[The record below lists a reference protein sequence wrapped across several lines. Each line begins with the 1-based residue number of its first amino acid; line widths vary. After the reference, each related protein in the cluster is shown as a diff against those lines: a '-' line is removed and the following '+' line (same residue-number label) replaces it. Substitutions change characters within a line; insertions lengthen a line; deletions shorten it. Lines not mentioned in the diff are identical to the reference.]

1 MSFVTQSHGSSIK
14 GVLGKKLGMTQVFDA
29 NNKMIP
35 VTVVEAG
42 PCVVTQIRT
51 PEVDGYSAV
60 QIAFGAIDP
69 KKVSKPQ
76 VGHFA
81 KAGVTPRRSVAELRT
96 LSASQ
101 YTVGQELG
109 ATVFE
114 AGEIVDATGTST
126 GKGHAGVMKR
136 HGFGAI
142 DPKKISKPLAGQYAK
157 SGVTPRRSIAELR
170 TLSAADYTVGQE
182 IGASTFAVGD
192 IVDATGTSTGK
203 GTAGVM
209 KRHGFGG
216 LGSSHGVDRKH
227 RMPGSIGACSTPGRV
242 FKGMRMMGRMGNEKV
257 TTQNLTVQGVD
268 LERNLLLIKGAVPG
282 TDGGLVFIRSA
293 AKKALVE
300 TVKAGM

>member
-1 MSFVTQSHGSSIK
+1 MTYTTQAAGSSIK

-29 NNKMIP
+29 NNKMVP

-51 PEVDGYSAV
+51 PEKDGYSAV

-69 KKVSKPQ
+69 KKISKPLA
-76 VGHFA
+76 GHFA

-96 LSASQ
+96 LDTTS

-109 ATVFE
+109 ATVFA
-114 AGEIVDATGTST
+114 AGE
-126 GKGHAGVMKR
+126 
-136 HGFGAI
+136 
-142 DPKKISKPLAGQYAK
+142 L
-157 SGVTPRRSIAELR
+157 
-170 TLSAADYTVGQE
+170 
-182 IGASTFAVGD
+182 
-192 IVDATGTSTGK
+192 VDATGTSTGK

-242 FKGMRMMGRMGNEKV
+242 FKGMRMSGVMGGVRV
-257 TTQNLTVQGVD
+257 TTQNLVVHSVD
-268 LERNLLLIKGAVPG
+268 ADRNLLLIKGSVPG
-282 TDGGLVFIRSA
+282 PDGQLVFIRSA
-293 AKKALVE
+293 AKHAIYE
-300 TVKAGM
+300 TAGKAGN

>member
-1 MSFVTQSHGSSIK
+1 MTRSVVTQSYGSSIK

-35 VTVVEAG
+35 VTVVSVES
-42 PCVVTQIRT
+42 CVVTSIRT
-51 PEVDGYSAV
+51 PEKDGYSAV
-60 QIAFGAIDP
+60 Q
-69 KKVSKPQ
+69 
-76 VGHFA
+76 
-81 KAGVTPRRSVAELRT
+81 L
-96 LSASQ
+96 
-101 YTVGQELG
+101 
-109 ATVFE
+109 
-114 AGEIVDATGTST
+114 
-126 GKGHAGVMKR
+126 
-136 HGFGAI
+136 GFGAI

-182 IGASTFAVGD
+182 IGATTFAVD

-216 LGSSHGVDRKH
+216 IGASHGVDRKH

-268 LERNLLLIKGAVPG
+268 AERNLLLIKGAVPG

-293 AKKALVE
+293 AKKAIVE
-300 TVKAGM
+300 TVKAGA

>member
-1 MSFVTQSHGSSIK
+1 MTFTTQAAGSSIK

-29 NNKMIP
+29 NNKMVP

-51 PEVDGYSAV
+51 PEKDGYSAV
-60 QIAFGAIDP
+60 QIAFGEIDP
-69 KKVSKPQ
+69 KKVTKPL

-96 LSASQ
+96 LDTTN

-109 ATVFE
+109 ATVFA
-114 AGEIVDATGTST
+114 AGD
-126 GKGHAGVMKR
+126 
-136 HGFGAI
+136 
-142 DPKKISKPLAGQYAK
+142 L
-157 SGVTPRRSIAELR
+157 
-170 TLSAADYTVGQE
+170 
-182 IGASTFAVGD
+182 
-192 IVDATGTSTGK
+192 VDATGTSTGK

-242 FKGMRMMGRMGNEKV
+242 FKGMRMAGVMGGVRV
-257 TTQNLTVQGVD
+257 TTQNLVVHSVD
-268 LERNLLLIKGAVPG
+268 ADRNLLLIKGSVPG
-282 TDGGLVFIRSA
+282 PDGQLVFIRSA
-293 AKKALVE
+293 AKHAIYE
-300 TVKAGM
+300 TAGKAGN

>member
-1 MSFVTQSHGSSIK
+1 MTFTTQAAGSSIK

-29 NNKMIP
+29 NNKMVP

-51 PEVDGYSAV
+51 PEKDGYSAV

-69 KKVSKPQ
+69 KKITKPLA
-76 VGHFA
+76 GHFA

-96 LSASQ
+96 LDTTN

-109 ATVFE
+109 ASVFA
-114 AGEIVDATGTST
+114 AGE
-126 GKGHAGVMKR
+126 
-136 HGFGAI
+136 
-142 DPKKISKPLAGQYAK
+142 L
-157 SGVTPRRSIAELR
+157 
-170 TLSAADYTVGQE
+170 VG
-182 IGASTFAVGD
+182 
-192 IVDATGTSTGK
+192 ATGTSTGK

-242 FKGMRMMGRMGNEKV
+242 FKGMRMSGVMGGVRV
-257 TTQNLTVQGVD
+257 TTQNLVVHSVD
-268 LERNLLLIKGAVPG
+268 ADRNLLLIKGSVPG
-282 TDGGLVFIRSA
+282 PDGQLVFIRSA
-293 AKKALVE
+293 AKHAIYE
-300 TVKAGM
+300 TAGKAGN

>member
-1 MSFVTQSHGSSIK
+1 MTYTTQAAGSSIK

-29 NNKMIP
+29 NNKMVP

-69 KKVSKPQ
+69 KKITKPLA
-76 VGHFA
+76 GHFA

-96 LSASQ
+96 L
-101 YTVGQELG
+101 
-109 ATVFE
+109 
-114 AGEIVDATGTST
+114 DTS
-126 GKGHAGVMKR
+126 
-136 HGFGAI
+136 
-142 DPKKISKPLAGQYAK
+142 SY
-157 SGVTPRRSIAELR
+157 S
-170 TLSAADYTVGQE
+170 VGQE
-182 IGASTFAVGD
+182 IGATVFTAGEL
-192 IVDATGTSTGK
+192 VDATGTSTGK

-242 FKGMRMMGRMGNEKV
+242 FKGMRMMGRMGAEKV
-257 TTQNLTVQGVD
+257 TTQNLLVQSVD
-268 LERNLLLIKGAVPG
+268 AENNLLLIKGSVPG
-282 TDGGLVFIRSA
+282 PDGALVFIRSA
-293 AKKALVE
+293 AKKAIFE
-300 TVKAGM
+300 TASGKVGA

>member
-1 MSFVTQSHGSSIK
+1 MTFTTQAAGSSIK

-29 NNKMIP
+29 NNKMVP

-51 PEVDGYSAV
+51 TEKDGYSAV

-69 KKVSKPQ
+69 KKITKPLA
-76 VGHFA
+76 GHFA

-96 LSASQ
+96 LDTSN

-109 ATVFE
+109 ASVFA
-114 AGEIVDATGTST
+114 AGE
-126 GKGHAGVMKR
+126 
-136 HGFGAI
+136 
-142 DPKKISKPLAGQYAK
+142 L
-157 SGVTPRRSIAELR
+157 
-170 TLSAADYTVGQE
+170 
-182 IGASTFAVGD
+182 
-192 IVDATGTSTGK
+192 VDATGTSTGK

-242 FKGMRMMGRMGNEKV
+242 FKGMRMSGVMGGVRV
-257 TTQNLTVQGVD
+257 TTQNLVVHSVD
-268 LERNLLLIKGAVPG
+268 ADRNLLLIKGSVPG
-282 TDGGLVFIRSA
+282 PDGQLVFIRSA
-293 AKKALVE
+293 AKHAIYE
-300 TVKAGM
+300 TAGKAGN

>member
-1 MSFVTQSHGSSIK
+1 MTYTTQAAGSSIK

-29 NNKMIP
+29 NNKMVP

-51 PEVDGYSAV
+51 PEKDGYSAV

-69 KKVSKPQ
+69 KKISKPLA
-76 VGHFA
+76 GHFA

-96 LSASQ
+96 LDTSS

-109 ATVFE
+109 ATVFN
-114 AGEIVDATGTST
+114 AGE
-126 GKGHAGVMKR
+126 
-136 HGFGAI
+136 
-142 DPKKISKPLAGQYAK
+142 L
-157 SGVTPRRSIAELR
+157 
-170 TLSAADYTVGQE
+170 
-182 IGASTFAVGD
+182 
-192 IVDATGTSTGK
+192 VDATGTSTGK

-242 FKGMRMMGRMGNEKV
+242 FKGMRMSGVMGGVRV
-257 TTQNLTVQGVD
+257 TTQNLVVHSVD
-268 LERNLLLIKGAVPG
+268 ADRNLLLIKGSVPG
-282 TDGGLVFIRSA
+282 PDGQLVFIRSA
-293 AKKALVE
+293 AKHAIYE
-300 TVKAGM
+300 TAGKAGN

>member
-1 MSFVTQSHGSSIK
+1 MTTTGSITTQSHGSAIK
-14 GVLGKKLGMTQVFDA
+14 GILGKKLGMTQVFDA

-51 PEVDGYSAV
+51 PENDGYSAV

-69 KKVSKPQ
+69 KKISKPLA
-76 VGHFA
+76 GHYA

-96 LSASQ
+96 SNAGAYS
-101 YTVGQELG
+101 VGQELN

-114 AGEIVDATGTST
+114 AGELVDATGTS
-126 GKGHAGVMKR
+126 
-136 HGFGAI
+136 I
-142 DPKKISKPLAGQYAK
+142 
-157 SGVTPRRSIAELR
+157 
-170 TLSAADYTVGQE
+170 
-182 IGASTFAVGD
+182 
-192 IVDATGTSTGK
+192 GK

-257 TTQNLTVQGVD
+257 TTQNLLVQGVD
-268 LERNLLLIKGAVPG
+268 LERNLLLIKGSVPG

-293 AKKALVE
+293 AKKAIVE

>member
-1 MSFVTQSHGSSIK
+1 MTFTTQAAGSSIK

-29 NNKMIP
+29 NNKMVP

-51 PEVDGYSAV
+51 PEKDGYSAV

-69 KKVSKPQ
+69 KKITKPLA
-76 VGHFA
+76 GHFA

-96 LSASQ
+96 LDTTS

-109 ATVFE
+109 ATVFA
-114 AGEIVDATGTST
+114 AGE
-126 GKGHAGVMKR
+126 
-136 HGFGAI
+136 
-142 DPKKISKPLAGQYAK
+142 L
-157 SGVTPRRSIAELR
+157 
-170 TLSAADYTVGQE
+170 
-182 IGASTFAVGD
+182 
-192 IVDATGTSTGK
+192 VDATGTSTGK

-242 FKGMRMMGRMGNEKV
+242 FKGMRMMGRMGAEKV
-257 TTQNLTVQGVD
+257 TTQNLLVQSVD
-268 LERNLLLIKGAVPG
+268 AENNLLLIKGSVPG
-282 TDGGLVFIRSA
+282 PDGALVFIRSA
-293 AKKALVE
+293 AKKAIFE
-300 TVKAGM
+300 TASGKVGA

>member
-1 MSFVTQSHGSSIK
+1 MTYTTQGAGSSIK

-29 NNKMIP
+29 NNKMVP

-51 PEVDGYSAV
+51 PEKDGYSAV

-69 KKVSKPQ
+69 KKISKPLA
-76 VGHFA
+76 GHFA

-96 LSASQ
+96 LDTTS

-109 ATVFE
+109 ATVFA
-114 AGEIVDATGTST
+114 AGE
-126 GKGHAGVMKR
+126 
-136 HGFGAI
+136 
-142 DPKKISKPLAGQYAK
+142 L
-157 SGVTPRRSIAELR
+157 
-170 TLSAADYTVGQE
+170 
-182 IGASTFAVGD
+182 
-192 IVDATGTSTGK
+192 VDATGTSTGK

-268 LERNLLLIKGAVPG
+268 LERNLLLIKGSVPG